1 MAQNVDDFGR
11 YQDPAARPQ
20 ASTQNFTLELR
31 VGPYLPRVDSEFSDR
46 KPFERFYGTKN
57 RVALGFE
64 FDWLPLEIRN
74 TLRFGPGVG
83 MMYTHVGADAFIKE
97 DPESRAA
104 GQTTSLSVFP
114 HWVAAVL
121 RFDALARRTPI
132 PIVFAAK
139 AGLAQALWWTSDE
152 PRNSPA
158 YDGTKGRGR
167 SYGYYYGAGAMFDFG
182 FLDSTRSKRLD
193 AFLGI
198 NNIYFFG
205 EFYALE
211 LSGFGGDSAMMRVG
225 DRSWVLGLAFDL

>member
-1 MAQNVDDFGR
+1 MAQSVDDFGR
-11 YQDPAARPQ
+11 YDEPGMQ
-20 ASTQNFTLELR
+20 AETSSQNFTLELR
-31 VGPYLPRVDSEFSDR
+31 GGPYLPRVDSEFPVNR
-46 KPFERFYGTKN
+46 PFETFYGAKR
-57 RVALGFE
+57 RVALGAE
-64 FDWLPLEIRN
+64 FDWYPFEIRN

-83 MMYTHVGADAFIKE
+83 VMYTSVGADGFIKK
-97 DPESRAA
+97 DPENRAS
-104 GQTTSLSVFP
+104 GQTSSLKVFP

-132 PIVFAAK
+132 PIVFTAK

-158 YDGTKGRGR
+158 YDGSMGRGR
-167 SYGYYYGAGAMFDFG
+167 SYGYYYGAGAMLDFG
-182 FLDSTRSKRLD
+182 FLDNTRSKRLD

-198 NNIYFFG
+198 NHIYFFG

-211 LSGFGGDSAMMRVG
+211 LDGFGATDIMNVG